1 LIFIILRVNLI
12 YFKLVFKKNY
22 CSHKHDNMSEFLI
35 YYISFSER
43 NIINVNNTSE
53 LKFSIS
59 PIKNELRFECF

>member
-1 LIFIILRVNLI
+1 
-12 YFKLVFKKNY
+12 
-22 CSHKHDNMSEFLI
+22 MSEFLI
-35 YYISFSER
+35 YYIGFSER